1 MEFSGS
7 VDDYAPQYESCAWV
21 DDQDIE
27 DAAKQSPHWTKFDE
41 IHRLMPARSLEI
53 KRELD
58 GSRSHA
64 TQRGKE
70 AEQLFAELASKEW
83 KVYETSLHE
92 DKVGHIDFYLQQN
105 SLQIPLDVKALRCIT
120 RKRGLQNKYVWVE
133 LHKTGFL
140 FGGQSTCIALQY
152 APTKFLLVNKKALQ
166 HLVEYSFLEKAPV
179 RWNNQAYH
187 RAFQREDTSEWIGFL
202 DLLRVAKSC
211 AVGFVKNK

>member
-1 MEFSGS
+1 MEFSGEA
-7 VDDYAPQYESCAWV
+7 DDYAPQFESCAWV
-21 DDQDIE
+21 KDDEIE
-27 DAAKQSPHWTKFDE
+27 EAAVQSPHWGKVNE
-41 IHRLMPARSLEI
+41 IHHQMPSRSSEV

-83 KVYETSLHE
+83 KVHETSLHE
-92 DKVGHIDFYLQQN
+92 DKVGHIDFYLQQE
-105 SLQIPLDVKALRCIT
+105 SVQIPLDVKALRCIT

-140 FGGQSTCIALQY
+140 FGGHSTCIALQY
-152 APTKFLLVNKKALQ
+152 SPQKFLLVNKKALQ
-166 HLVEYSFLEKAPV
+166 KLVRESFIEKAPV

-187 RAFQREDTSEWIGFL
+187 RAFQREDTNEWIGFL
-202 DLLRVAKSC
+202 ELLGVAKTC
-211 AVGFVKNK
+211 AVGVVNNK